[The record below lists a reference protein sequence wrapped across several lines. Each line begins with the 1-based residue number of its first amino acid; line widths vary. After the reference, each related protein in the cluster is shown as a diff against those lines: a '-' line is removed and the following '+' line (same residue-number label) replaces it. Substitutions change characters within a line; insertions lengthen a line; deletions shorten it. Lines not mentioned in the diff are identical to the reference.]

1 MNYRTTFIIIIL
13 LIGVAATYFLFFN
26 KPIENDSRDKKPTIS
41 ETYDLPR
48 DDIEKLQLSYA
59 DEAYKTITIVK
70 DAGGMWQITTPFNA
84 HADLEKVNTV
94 LDDFVKKRVRQTF
107 DVTEYDQYGLDH
119 PKITVQLWKGVGSS
133 PKLFLVGNKGINY
146 SVYVKEK
153 SEQHIFIIES
163 SALDDLAIS
172 TTDIRDRSVIKFN
185 PNSITEIAYHK
196 PEQFTCVKNGDTWQM
211 THPIS
216 ANADSDDISYM
227 LSALE
232 TMQVS
237 TFELDGKNVQ
247 ESLSKYGLDTPRI
260 KLTLTDRNK
269 SYGLAIGSTVPSSM
283 DQQNRDKNAVYV
295 QALHQGGIYTV
306 TDHIFKLLNK
316 TTFDLRDKRLVDFQ
330 RGDVTKFEIQ
340 HGQEKIEGE
349 KIEGTRLKKDLWEI
363 QGNNNEMADPQ
374 AIIAD
379 PKAVSDLIYGVD
391 SLEAASYITNPTKNL
406 SLYGLNTPSYN
417 VQFTVRGNEKPIV
430 LSVGDFAQND
440 TVYVKTNMSDQ
451 IALVKRDLID
461 MIADG
466 VSWLREKQIFKF
478 TIDDPIRCIVKYTET
493 SRDPVAFTCQRLGT
507 NWRLTHPVQEKAK
520 DAEVNTLL
528 YELID
533 LKAEEY
539 IGLSFD
545 GRENKLTDV
554 RTGFNSPLLQIT
566 VELRNKTVLTLQV
579 GKTDSSGSY
588 YARIQNQ
595 PKHIF
600 LLKSEL
606 VPKLKP
612 KLEWLRVDSEEQ

>member
-1 MNYRTTFIIIIL
+1 MNYRTTLIIIIL

-26 KPIENDSRDKKPTIS
+26 KPVENDSRDKKPTIS

-48 DDIEKLQLSYA
+48 DHIEKLQLSYA

-70 DAGGMWQITTPFNA
+70 DTDGMWQIITPFNA
-84 HADLEKVNTV
+84 HADLEKINTV

-107 DVTEYDQYGLDH
+107 DVTEYDQYGLDN
-119 PKITVQLWKGVGSS
+119 PKITVQLWKGVDSS
-133 PKLFLVGNKGINY
+133 PKSFLVGNKGINY

-185 PNSITEIAYHK
+185 PNSITEIAYQK
-196 PEQFTCVKNGDTWQM
+196 PEQFTCVKNGATWQM

-216 ANADSDDISYM
+216 ANADSDDISYI
-227 LSALE
+227 LTEL
-232 TMQVS
+232 QNLLVS
-237 TFELDGKNVQ
+237 TFELDGKDVQ

-260 KLTLTDRNK
+260 KLTLTDGKK
-269 SYGLAIGSTVPSSM
+269 SFGLAIGSTVPSST
-283 DQQNRDKNAVYV
+283 DPQNRDKNAVYV

-306 TDHIFKLLNK
+306 TDDILKLLNK
-316 TTFDLRDKRLVDFQ
+316 TAFDLRDKRVVDFQ

-340 HGQEKIEGE
+340 HGKEKIEG
-349 KIEGTRLKKDLWEI
+349 IRLKKDLWEI
-363 QGNNNEMADPQ
+363 QGNNNEITDPQ

-391 SLEAASYITNPTKNL
+391 SLEATSYLTNPTKNL
-406 SLYGLNTPSYN
+406 SLYGLNIPSYN
-417 VQFTVRGNEKPIV
+417 IQFTVRGNEKPIV
-430 LSVGDFAQND
+430 LHVGDFAQND
-440 TVYVKTNMSDQ
+440 TVFVKTNISDQ

-478 TIDDPIRCIVKYTET
+478 TIDDPIRCIVKYTEA
-493 SRDPVAFTCQRLGT
+493 SRGPVAFTCQRLGT
-507 NWRLTHPVQEKAK
+507 NWRLTHPVQENAK
-520 DAEVNTLL
+520 NAEVNALL

-533 LKAEEY
+533 LKAEEFV
-539 IGLSFD
+539 GLSFD

-554 RTGFNSPLLQIT
+554 LTGFKSPLLQIT
-566 VELRNKTVLTLQV
+566 VELRNKIVLTLQV
-579 GKTDSSGSY
+579 GKTESSGNY